1 MESTLT
7 MTPDEYIT
15 QIRDM
20 VSAGKHAEVLAFADE
35 HRESVEPPLTPY
47 QKLLVAD
54 TLHVSAMT
62 MDMEEYAA
70 RKDSE
75 QAEVA

>member
-1 MESTLT
+1 

-20 VSAGKHAEVLAFADE
+20 VAAGQHAEVLAFTDE
-35 HRESVEPPLTPY
+35 HRDSVEPPLTPY
-47 QKLLVAD
+47 QALLVAD

-62 MDMEEYAA
+62 ADM
-70 RKDSE
+70 
-75 QAEVA
+75 